1 MSRVVDNALTEFLD
15 LEVLPP
21 EEKKSD
27 ALLPV
32 VQRSENEP
40 TEDEKTDY
48 ILSRNTLHNII
59 EKGNLVLDD
68 MMLLARESES
78 PRVYEVLATMMK
90 TMSDSTKDLSEL
102 HKRTRENRLASKTGN
117 KDAKVDETNITVDK
131 AVFVGTTA
139 DLLKMKKDNSRKD
152 DENF

>member
-1 MSRVVDNALTEFLD
+1 MSKRVDNALTEILD
-15 LEVLPP
+15 LEILPP
-21 EEKKSD
+21 EEKSD

-32 VQRSENEP
+32 ATHKENEP
-40 TEDEKTDY
+40 TEDEKSDY
-48 ILSRNTLHNII
+48 TLSRNTLHNII

-68 MMLLARESES
+68 MMVLARESES

-102 HKRTRENRLASKTGN
+102 HKRARENRSVR
-117 KDAKVDETNITVDK
+117 KDAKIDETNISVDK

-139 DLLKMKKDNSRKD
+139 DLLRMKK
-152 DENF
+152 ENNG

>member
-1 MSRVVDNALTEFLD
+1 MSRVVDNAITEFLD
-15 LEVLPP
+15 LEVITP

-32 VQRSENEP
+32 LTHPENEP
-40 TEDEKTDY
+40 TEDEKSDY
-48 ILSRNTLHNII
+48 KLSRDTLHNII
-59 EKGNLVLDD
+59 EKGNLVLED
-68 MMLLARESES
+68 MMVLARESES

-102 HKRTRENRLASKTGN
+102 HKRVRETRLVK
-117 KDAKVDETNITVDK
+117 KDAKIDETNISVDK

-139 DLLKMKKDNSRKD
+139 DLLKMKKEHNG
-152 DENF
+152 

>member
-1 MSRVVDNALTEFLD
+1 MSKIVDNALTEILD
-15 LEVLPP
+15 LEILPP
-21 EEKKSD
+21 EEKSE

-32 VQRSENEP
+32 VSHPENEP
-40 TEDEKTDY
+40 TEDEKHDY
-48 ILSRNTLHNII
+48 NLSRNTLHNII

-68 MMLLARESES
+68 MMTLARESES

-102 HKRTRENRLASKTGN
+102 HKRARENRSVR
-117 KDAKVDETNITVDK
+117 KDAKVDETNISVDK

-139 DLLKMKKDNSRKD
+139 DLLKMKKEANG
-152 DENF
+152 